1 MGKPSAYLNLT
12 KPQVSFLL
20 FLGGITGAFMAL
32 RPIVAH
38 VFRFLVGMIGL
49 YLSIAGANAL
59 SNYIDRD
66 IDAKM
71 KRTCNRALPSGKLTP
86 QEALRFSFLILS
98 VGLLLALYSSIYELF
113 WIVVG
118 VVFDPVLY
126 NFLSKRRTYY
136 NILIGSIAGGT
147 PVMAGYSLASGSF
160 FSLAP
165 FLIMLL
171 IIIWTPVHIWSIA
184 IKYRD
189 DYRNANVPMLPVV
202 KGVRNASYAIAA
214 SAVLLFAVAFL
225 YALEFM
231 SPVFLAMMVAAGLA
245 VLYLSIKLFVSTDI
259 EGDSMRLFI
268 FSNLYL
274 GIVFV
279 LIIINS
285 IISVF

>member
-1 MGKPSAYLNLT
+1 MGKPGAYLNLT

-32 RPIVAH
+32 RPIAAH

-86 QEALRFSFLILS
+86 QEALRFSFVVLS

-113 WIVVG
+113 WIVMG
-118 VVFDPVLY
+118 VIFDPVLY

-147 PVMAGYSLASGSF
+147 PVMAGYSLASGILF
-160 FSLAP
+160 APAP
-165 FLIMLL
+165 FLLMLL

-184 IKYRD
+184 IKYRE

-202 KGVRNASYAIAA
+202 KGVRSASYAIAA
-214 SAVLLFAVAFL
+214 SAVMLFAVAFS
-225 YALEFM
+225 YALKFM
-231 SPVFLAMMVAAGLA
+231 STIFSVIMVAAGL
-245 VLYLSIKLFVSTDI
+245 VILYLSIKLLVSSDI
-259 EGDSMRLFI
+259 EGDSKKLFI

-285 IISVF
+285 IMSAL